1 MFLLGTLIADIM
13 VIRQNEN
20 REKYTMLTTDHANE
34 KTAKILAKSLYR
46 QIKSDGHD
54 KKMVLALAS
63 NLLDLVTDEIKNP
76 EKTNH

>member
-1 MFLLGTLIADIM
+1 
-13 VIRQNEN
+13 
-20 REKYTMLTTDHANE
+20 MLTTDHANE